1 LIVEEEPVEGVD
13 MKRPI
18 PITSLPRLTG
28 KRAIVTGASDGV
40 GLALA
45 TRLAQAG
52 AELVLPVRNQEKGRS
67 AVDAIRTAAPDAEVT
82 LEALDLAS
90 LGSVAELTRRLL
102 ADRRPLHLLVNN
114 AGVMAPATRQLTQDG
129 HELQFGTNHLGHFA
143 LTAGLLPLLRAG
155 EARVTTVT
163 SSAARFGTFD
173 WNDLQ
178 SKLSYSPARSY
189 GISKLANLLF
199 ALELD
204 RRSAQAGWGIT
215 STAAHP
221 GTTLTNLYSAGP
233 NLGRTRLSPQA
244 AVIAKLKRWGLF
256 VHGVDEGVQPILYAA
271 TGSESHGGGFYGPN
285 GIGEF
290 TGRPTEL
297 HVYRSA
303 RDAEAAAKLWAV
315 SEQLTRMR
323 FESPVR

>member
-1 LIVEEEPVEGVD
+1 
-13 MKRPI
+13 MKRSM
-18 PITSLPRLTG
+18 PITPVPRLTG

-40 GLALA
+40 GFALA
-45 TRLAQAG
+45 TRLAAAG

-67 AVDAIRTAAPDAEVT
+67 AVDAIRIAAPEAQVT

-90 LGSVAELTRRLL
+90 LGSVAELTHRLL

-129 HELQFGTNHLGHFA
+129 FELQFGTNHLGHFA

-155 EARVTTVT
+155 AARVTTVT

-178 SKLSYSPARSY
+178 SERSYSPARSY
-189 GISKLANLLF
+189 GISKLANLVF

-204 RRSAQAGWGIT
+204 RRSARAGWGIT

-221 GTTLTNLYSAGP
+221 GTTLTNLYAAGP
-233 NLGRTRLSPQA
+233 NLGRTRPSPQK
-244 AVIAKLKRWGLF
+244 AVMSTLKRLGMF
-256 VHGVDEGVQPILYAA
+256 VHGIDDGVQPILYAA
-271 TGSESHGGGFYGPN
+271 IGGESHGGGFYGPN

-290 TGRPTEL
+290 TGSPAEL
-297 HVYRSA
+297 PVYRSA
-303 RDAEAAAKLWAV
+303 RDTEAAVELWAA
-315 SEQLTRMR
+315 SEQLTRTS
-323 FESPVR
+323 FESPVS

>member
-1 LIVEEEPVEGVD
+1 
-13 MKRPI
+13 MKRSI
-18 PITSLPRLTG
+18 PITSVPRLTG

-52 AELVLPVRNQEKGRS
+52 AEIVLPVRNQEKGRS
-67 AVDAIRTAAPDAEVT
+67 AVDVIRTAAPEAEIT
-82 LEALDLAS
+82 LETLDLAS
-90 LGSVAELTRRLL
+90 LSSVAELTHRLL
-102 ADRRPLHLLVNN
+102 ADCQPVHLLVNN

-129 HELQFGTNHLGHFA
+129 FELQFGTNHLGHFA

-163 SSAARFGTFD
+163 SSAARFGKFD

-178 SKLSYSPARSY
+178 SERSYSPARSY

-233 NLGRTRLSPQA
+233 NLGRTRPSPQA
-244 AVIAKLKRWGLF
+244 AVMAGLKRLGMF

-271 TGSESHGGGFYGPN
+271 VGGESHGGGFYGPN

-297 HVYRSA
+297 DIYRPA
-303 RDAEAAAKLWAV
+303 RDAGAAAELWAV
-315 SEQLTRMR
+315 SEELTHIG
-323 FESPVR
+323 FGSPVT